1 MSVYG
6 GLIDGLTDPGN
17 GRGSTGINWGCAL
30 MPGHFVGQ
38 STTYDNDTREPEP
51 YVSAPQRETRLPAD
65 SLRHILRAGTSALH
79 HQLDNAVGEF
89 DSRRSY
95 ADYVQ
100 KTHRFRAA
108 IEAELGSEDE
118 AEWNVDPVADLAAND
133 LGDLG
138 VATLA
143 DARFSMSNLTQASRL
158 GALYVLEGSS
168 LGARLL
174 LRRAESLGLSADFGA
189 RHLAQQA
196 SDHQRWRS
204 FLDQLE
210 SVPAELQDH
219 ALSAAESVFAFALSI
234 YTETVNECT

>member
-1 MSVYG
+1 
-6 GLIDGLTDPGN
+6 
-17 GRGSTGINWGCAL
+17 

-38 STTYDNDTREPEP
+38 TTTYDNDTCEPDP
-51 YVSAPQRETRLPAD
+51 YGSVSQGKTRLPTD

-79 HQLDNAVGEF
+79 HQLDSAVGEF
-89 DSRRSY
+89 DSRASY

-108 IEAELGSEDE
+108 IEAGLGSNREV
-118 AEWNVDPVADLAAND
+118 EWNVDPVADLAAND

-138 VATLA
+138 VPVLA
-143 DARFSMSNLTQASRL
+143 GAQFSMSNLTQASRL

-174 LRRAESLGLSADFGA
+174 LRRAEALGLSADFGA
-189 RHLAQQA
+189 RHLARQA

-204 FLDQLE
+204 FLGELE

>member
-1 MSVYG
+1 
-6 GLIDGLTDPGN
+6 
-17 GRGSTGINWGCAL
+17 

-38 STTYDNDTREPEP
+38 TTTYDNDTCEPDP
-51 YVSAPQRETRLPAD
+51 YGSVSQGKTRLPAD

-79 HQLDNAVGEF
+79 HQLDSAVGEF
-89 DSRRSY
+89 DSRASY

-108 IEAELGSEDE
+108 IEAGLGSNREV
-118 AEWNVDPVADLAAND
+118 EWNVDPVADLAAND

-138 VATLA
+138 VPVLA
-143 DARFSMSNLTQASRL
+143 DAQFSMSNLTQASRL

-174 LRRAESLGLSADFGA
+174 LRRAEALGLSADFGA
-189 RHLAQQA
+189 RHLARQA

-204 FLDQLE
+204 FLGELE